1 MTARWTTYV
10 ELCPRLSQIESLEI
24 GYSFDRSRLGTPA
37 WSCRWI
43 LHLLQ
48 ISRNVVSLSLHM
60 CPLRHFLHFETV
72 SRETWCGPGFVKP
85 VLKCFETCLRAH
97 VNAPNRFHVAM
108 WKGPLCC
115 FGLLCHHA
123 KNTGWTNAQVL
134 VVYSNINISE
144 YTLQLWTVLLLY
156 VCSAETYFFL

>member
-1 MTARWTTYV
+1 MTARRTNYV

-24 GYSFDRSRLGTPA
+24 WYSFDWSRLGTPA
-37 WSCRWI
+37 WS
-43 LHLLQ
+43 
-48 ISRNVVSLSLHM
+48 SKSLEMLSHFRSI
-60 CPLRHFLHFETV
+60 CVHCHFLHFETV
-72 SRETWCGPGFVKP
+72 SRETWRGPGFVKP
-85 VLKCFETCLRAH
+85 VSKRFETCLRAH